1 MGDAGDYLT
10 PVSSGRAS
18 QQIVDQIVALL
29 RSGRLAPHDRLP
41 SERQLAEAFGV
52 SRVTVRDALRTLEA
66 QGLMSVR
73 VGAGGGAFVT
83 APSDE
88 VVGERLTDLLTLSSV
103 DPDQVAEARL
113 MMELG
118 ILDLVLTRATEGDL
132 DTLRAV
138 CRRAEESLAGG
149 AYDRTTAEQF
159 HARLAEAT
167 HNAAVAL
174 LAGSFRGP
182 LRLAALR
189 AREPAADAHQRTV
202 EDHRELLD
210 AIARRDRDTARAVM
224 TRHLTRG
231 TTAEP
236 PDA

>member
-1 MGDAGDYLT
+1 MADAGDHLR
-10 PVSSGRAS
+10 PVTSGRAS
-18 QQIVDQIVALL
+18 RQIVDQIVALL

-41 SERQLAEAFGV
+41 SERRLAEAFAV

-88 VVGERLTDLLTLSSV
+88 VVGERLTDLLTLSPI
-103 DPDQVAEARL
+103 DPDHIAEARL

-118 ILDLVLTRATEGDL
+118 ILDLVLARATETDL
-132 DTLRAV
+132 EALRAV
-138 CRRAEESLAGG
+138 CERAQESLARGE
-149 AYDRTTAEQF
+149 YDRTTAEQF

-167 HNAAVAL
+167 HNGAVAR
-174 LAGSFRGP
+174 LAASFRRP

-202 EDHRELLD
+202 EDHRELVE

-224 TRHLTRG
+224 GRHLTRG
-231 TTAEP
+231 TTVRLPEV
-236 PDA
+236 

>member
-1 MGDAGDYLT
+1 MGDAGDYLR

-83 APSDE
+83 APSNE
-88 VVGERLTDLLTLSSV
+88 VVGERLTDLLTLSPV

-118 ILDLVLTRATEGDL
+118 ILDLVLARATEEDL
-132 DTLRAV
+132 EGLREV
-138 CRRAEESLAGG
+138 CRLAEESLAGG
-149 AYDRTTAEQF
+149 AYERTTAEEF

-167 HNAAVAL
+167 HNGAVAR

-182 LRLAALR
+182 LRMAALR

-202 EDHRELLD
+202 EDHRELVE

-224 TRHLTRG
+224 GRHLTRG
-231 TTAEP
+231 TTVQLPEV
-236 PDA
+236 